1 MTVVTTIDV
10 YAMPPEEYR
19 AILNHMGVETRP
31 AAGLFLHLTS
41 KTDFGF
47 RVVEIWDRKEG
58 FDEFLTKR
66 LAPAAQALGID
77 RKMEISVTPLHNFFG
92 PRLQDLQGLIA
103 SLPGAPIPSASR
115 AENFRADPRN

>member
-10 YAMPPEEYR
+10 YAMPPAEYR
-19 AILNHMGVETRP
+19 AILDHMGVETRP

-58 FDEFLTKR
+58 FDEFLTER

-77 RKMEISVTPLHNFFG
+77 RKMEIAVTPLHNFFG
-92 PRLQDLQGLIA
+92 PRLQDLTGLIA
-103 SLPGAPIPSASR
+103 SLPGAR
-115 AENFRADPRN
+115 PRSG

>member
-19 AILNHMGVETRP
+19 AILDHMGVETRP
-31 AAGLFLHLTS
+31 AAGLFLHLTA

-58 FDEFLTKR
+58 FGTTNGR
-66 LAPAAQALGID
+66 PRIRPRAQ
-77 RKMEISVTPLHNFFG
+77 EISW
-92 PRLQDLQGLIA
+92 RK
-103 SLPGAPIPSASR
+103 SCRSGAPGIRRTEANR
-115 AENFRADPRN
+115 INRRH

>member
-19 AILNHMGVETRP
+19 AILDHMGVETRP

-47 RVVEIWDRKEG
+47 RVIEIWDRKEG
-58 FDEFLTKR
+58 FDEF
-66 LAPAAQALGID
+66 
-77 RKMEISVTPLHNFFG
+77 G
-92 PRLQDLQGLIA
+92 PRLQDLPGLIA
-103 SLPGAPIPSASR
+103 SLPGARRRSA
-115 AENFRADPRN
+115 

>member
-1 MTVVTTIDV
+1 MRRSAATRPQDTGANTAPRRSRATRNTRRFGRTSDENRHVTAAPGETAMTVVTTIDV

-66 LAPAAQALGID
+66 L
-77 RKMEISVTPLHNFFG
+77 
-92 PRLQDLQGLIA
+92 
-103 SLPGAPIPSASR
+103 
-115 AENFRADPRN
+115 

>member
-19 AILNHMGVETRP
+19 AILDHMGVETRP

-58 FDEFLTKR
+58 FDEFLAER
-66 LAPAAQALGID
+66 LAPAAQALGIE
-77 RKMEISVTPLHNFFG
+77 RKMEIAVTPLHNFFG
-92 PRLQDLQGLIA
+92 PRLQELPGLIA
-103 SLPGAPIPSASR
+103 SLPGARRRSG
-115 AENFRADPRN
+115 